1 VQGHSET
8 KLDERKRRRALI
20 AWCLYDWANSP
31 FPTVIVTFV
40 FASYFTQ
47 AVAATPE
54 QGTAQ
59 WGTAMAIS
67 AIVIA
72 IISPI
77 TGAAAD
83 KGGRRKPWLA
93 GFSALCIAATALLWF
108 TKPAPDHAVWA
119 LVFFSLANLGF
130 EGATVF
136 YNAMLPELAPESH
149 IGRWSGWGW
158 GLGYAGGLVC
168 LAIALFGFVQA
179 DPPPFGLDRA
189 QAEHVRAVAPLVA
202 LWFAVFAIPIFLF
215 TPDRRSGLPLGRAI
229 REGIVEAATTVRH
242 IGRYPN
248 IARFILARLFYT
260 DGMNTLFAFGGIY
273 AAGAFGMDTAEI
285 IMFGIALNVTAGL
298 GAAGFAWID
307 DLFGAKRTVLI
318 GLCGL
323 IAFGLPMLLVADKTW
338 FWVLGLGM
346 AAFMGPS
353 QTASRSLMARIAPRE
368 AVNEMFGLFALSGK
382 ITSFLNPLVLAWA
395 TLHFQSQR
403 AGMATVVVFLAV
415 GALLLLPV
423 KEIPQR

>member
-1 VQGHSET
+1 VQGESDIE
-8 KLDERKRRRALI
+8 LDKRKRRRALI

-93 GFSALCIAATALLWF
+93 GFTALCIASTALLWF
-108 TKPAPDHAVWA
+108 TKPAPDHVVWA
-119 LVFFSLANLGF
+119 LVFFSIANLGF
-130 EGATVF
+130 EVATVF

-168 LAIALFGFVQA
+168 LAIALFAFVQA

-189 QAEHVRAVAPLVA
+189 EAEHVRVVAPLVA
-202 LWFAVFAIPIFLF
+202 VWFAVFAIPIFLF
-215 TPDRRSGLPLGRAI
+215 TPDRRSGLPLGRAV
-229 REGIVEAATTVRH
+229 REGIVEAVSTVRH

-285 IMFGIALNVTAGL
+285 IVFGIALNVTAGL

-323 IAFGLPMLLVADKTW
+323 IAFGLPMLFVESKTV

-346 AAFMGPS
+346 ATFMGPS

-382 ITSFLNPLVLAWA
+382 ITSFLNPLVLAWV
-395 TLHFQSQR
+395 TVHFQSQR
-403 AGMATVVVFLAV
+403 AGMSTVVIFMAL

>member
-1 VQGHSET
+1 MQGRSEI

-158 GLGYAGGLVC
+158 GLGYAGGLAC

-179 DPPPFGLDRA
+179 DPPPFGLDRT

-202 LWFAVFAIPIFLF
+202 LWFAAFAIPIFLF
-215 TPDRRSGLPLGRAI
+215 TPDRRRGLPLGRAI

-346 AAFMGPS
+346 ATFMGPS

>member
-1 VQGHSET
+1 VQGESDI
-8 KLDERKRRRALI
+8 KLDKRKRRRALI
-20 AWCLYDWANSP
+20 AWSLYDWANSP

-93 GFSALCIAATALLWF
+93 GFTALCVVSTAMLWF
-108 TKPAPDHAVWA
+108 TGPAPDHVVWA

-130 EGATVF
+130 EVATVF

-168 LAIALFGFVQA
+168 LAIALFAFVQA

-189 QAEHVRAVAPLVA
+189 EAGHVRAVAPLVA
-202 LWFAVFAIPIFLF
+202 VWFAVFAIPIFLF
-215 TPDRRSGLPLGRAI
+215 TPDRRSGLPLGRAV
-229 REGIVEAATTVRH
+229 REGVVEAVSTVRH

-248 IARFILARLFYT
+248 IARFIVARLFYT

-323 IAFGLPMLLVADKTW
+323 IAFGLPMLLVTDKTV
-338 FWVLGLGM
+338 FWILGLGM
-346 AAFMGPS
+346 ATFMGPS

-403 AGMATVVVFLAV
+403 AGMATVVIFMAL